1 MPLRRSRYTRRMPNP
16 RDWHLRRIALVLATI
31 VGSTIIAAAGAE
43 HAVKPPLEN
52 FYVVTQA
59 TFHSGV
65 KWVDHIL
72 EVRPQGDDVLVR
84 EIRIAPLDKDCPH
97 HVTVR
102 AVERVMPNTTVKKLT
117 VKFPICAFEEDVV
130 EGMISVVKREESLS
144 VTDDA
149 ASQTIV
155 ASCGS
160 QQKMF
165 ELPDQE
171 TLRFEALQ
179 HADKHVTDF
188 WDLAA
193 TMEAHAFGNDFS
205 LAKLTPEEDKQAQ
218 DLGAKLVPEIKSGR
232 YDQGFSDQSCAYAE
246 CSAHNAASALQGYTG
261 PIFSCPKE

>member
-1 MPLRRSRYTRRMPNP
+1 MPHP
-16 RDWHLRRIALVLATI
+16 RDSRRHQIALAIALI
-31 VGSTIIAAAGAE
+31 VGSAIVSIAATQ
-43 HAVKPPLEN
+43 HLPKPPLET
-52 FYVVTQA
+52 FYVITQA

-72 EVRPQGDDVLVR
+72 EVLPRGDDVLVR

-102 AVERVMPNTTVKKLT
+102 AVERVLPNTTVKKVA
-117 VKFPICAFEEDVV
+117 VKFPLCAFEEDVV
-130 EGMISVVKREESLS
+130 EGMINVAKREGSLS

-155 ASCGS
+155 ARCGT

-165 ELPDQE
+165 ELPDPE
-171 TLRFEALQ
+171 SLRFEALQ
-179 HADKHVTDF
+179 LADKHVTDF

-193 TMEAHAFGNDFS
+193 TMEAHAFGSDFS
-205 LAKLTPEEDKQAQ
+205 LAKLTPEEDKQTQ
-218 DLGAKLVPEIKSGR
+218 NLGAKLVPEIKSGR
-232 YDQGFSDQSCAYAE
+232 YDQGFADQSCPYAE

-261 PIFSCPKE
+261 PILSCPKE

>member
-1 MPLRRSRYTRRMPNP
+1 ML
-16 RDWHLRRIALVLATI
+16 LLATTTGAAI
-31 VGSTIIAAAGAE
+31 LSIASE
-43 HAVKPPLEN
+43 KQVPKPALES

-72 EVRPQGDDVLVR
+72 ELRPQGDDVLVR
-84 EIRIAPLDKDCPH
+84 EIRIAPLDKDCLH

-102 AVERVMPNTTVKKLT
+102 AVEHVMPNTTVKKLT
-117 VKFPICAFEEDVV
+117 AKFPICTFEEDVV

-155 ASCGS
+155 ARCGT

-193 TMEAHAFGNDFS
+193 TMEAYAFGSDFS

-232 YDQGFSDQSCAYAE
+232 YGQGFADQSCPYAE

>member
-1 MPLRRSRYTRRMPNP
+1 ML
-16 RDWHLRRIALVLATI
+16 LLVT
-31 VGSTIIAAAGAE
+31 TAGAVILSIASE
-43 HAVKPPLEN
+43 KHVPKPPLEN

-59 TFHSGV
+59 TFHSGA

-72 EVRPQGDDVLVR
+72 EVSPQGDDVLIR
-84 EIRIAPLDKDCPH
+84 EIRIAPLDKDCPR

-102 AVERVMPNTTVKKLT
+102 AVERVLPNTTVKKLT
-117 VKFPICAFEEDVV
+117 VKFPICTFEEDVA
-130 EGMISVVKREESLS
+130 EGMISVVKREGSLS

-155 ASCGS
+155 ARCGT

-171 TLRFEALQ
+171 SLRFEALQ
-179 HADKHVTDF
+179 HADKHVSDF

-193 TMEAHAFGNDFS
+193 TIEAHAFGGDFS

-218 DLGAKLVPEIKSGR
+218 DLGARLVPEIKSGH
-232 YDQGFSDQSCAYAE
+232 YDQGFSDQSCPYAE
-246 CSAHNAASALQGYTG
+246 CSAHNAASSLQGYTG